1 MNGIIRLLTS
11 SVGKKYLMAIT
22 GAILALFVL
31 GHMVGNLQYFLPEHW
46 INAYA
51 HHLQHLPY
59 GLLWVIRAV
68 LFATI
73 VIHIVVGVMLTLHN
87 VQARPGYEVDGTIQA
102 SIGSRTMIWTGL
114 VLLAF
119 ATFHIFHYT
128 VKNVQDFSA
137 IPDVNYVS
145 SVSCDGTAVVETETV
160 MTPDGT
166 MTTEPVKTPNV
177 QAIMK
182 TGFSV
187 TGYAFFYIFAVGMLM
202 LHLSHGVSSVFQ
214 TLGLR
219 NEVWR
224 YKLNCLAW
232 LYAAAVFI
240 GFASTPISVLIG
252 KL

>member
-1 MNGIIRLLTS
+1 MNGIIRLFKS

-31 GHMVGNLQYFLPEHW
+31 GHMIGNLQYFLPAHW

-59 GLLWVIRAV
+59 GLLWVVRAV
-68 LFATI
+68 LFTT
-73 VIHIVVGVMLTLHN
+73 VVVHIVVGVLLTLHN
-87 VQARPGYEVDGTIQA
+87 VQARPGYEVEGTLQA

-119 ATFHIFHYT
+119 ASFHIFHYT
-128 VKNVQDFSA
+128 VKNVQDFSG
-137 IPDVNYVS
+137 IPDALYVTG
-145 SVSCDGTAVVETETV
+145 VSPEGETTVATEAV
-160 MTPDGT
+160 MTADLT
-166 MTTEPVKTPNV
+166 MTVEPVKTPDV
-177 QAIMK
+177 QTIMK

-187 TGYAFFYIFAVGMLM
+187 TSYSLFYIFAVGMLM

-214 TLGLR
+214 TVGLR

-224 YKLNCLAW
+224 KKLNCIAW
-232 LYAAAVFI
+232 LYALAVFI
-240 GFASTPISVLIG
+240 GFASIPLSVLFG

>member
-1 MNGIIRLLTS
+1 MNGILSFLKS

-22 GAILALFVL
+22 GTIMALFVL
-31 GHMVGNLQYFLPEHW
+31 GHMLGNLQYFFDAHW

-51 HHLQHLPY
+51 HHLQNMPY
-59 GLLWVIRAV
+59 GLIWVVRAV
-68 LFATI
+68 MFVTVVVHL
-73 VIHIVVGVMLTLHN
+73 VVGVLLTLHN
-87 VQARPGYEVDGTIQA
+87 VQARPGYEVEGTVQA
-102 SIGSRTMIWTGL
+102 SLGSRTMIWTGL

-119 ATFHIFHYT
+119 ASFHIFHYT
-128 VKNVQDFSA
+128 VKTIQDFSS
-137 IPDVNYVS
+137 IPEVNYVTNVS
-145 SVSCDGTAVVETETV
+145 SDGTATIELETLITPEGRV
-160 MTPDGT
+160 DLRPLETPD
-166 MTTEPVKTPNV
+166 VKT
-177 QAIMK
+177 IMK
-182 TGFSV
+182 SGFSV
-187 TGYAFFYIFAVGMLM
+187 TGYSLFYIFSVGMLM

-240 GFASTPISVLIG
+240 GFAAIPVSVLIG